1 MAFYVYILRCQDG
14 SYYTGYTHDVKARL
28 DQHRQG
34 RGARY
39 TRMKKPHRIVY
50 LEWFTTRAA
59 AMKRERAIK
68 HLTHQEKTVL
78 IHEKQ
83 SRRHLD
89 ETPP

>member
-14 SYYTGYTHDVKARL
+14 SYCTGVTHDVKARL
-28 DQHRQG
+28 DQHGRG

-68 HLTHQEKTVL
+68 RLTHQAKTAL
-78 IHEKQ
+78 IHAKE
-83 SRRHLD
+83 SGRHPT